1 MSLLPKSIHRCRR
14 YPTKFNSGRDIP
26 WYPGR
31 PDTLER
37 AVRDLLEAV
46 EPVELSGELVGLL
59 SPHAGLRYSGG
70 VAAAGYRLLEH
81 RPFDTAVMV
90 GPSHHVYFQGASVY
104 DRGAFETPLG
114 HIQIDEKLASVVRE
128 SSPCM
133 HVFFEAHDRE
143 HCLEMQLPFL
153 QVLSPKMKIVPIV
166 MGDQR
171 RQNIESVADAIAE
184 AISRNGRRIL
194 LIASSDLSHYK
205 SAEVAQTLD
214 GKVSALVDRF
224 DPDGLMELLETNRE
238 HACGGGPLVVVMR
251 AVRALG
257 GRSAQILRYG
267 DSGDISGDKSE
278 MVGYL
283 SAAFCS
289 SEPSR
294 CETRPQSRD

>member
-1 MSLLPKSIHRCRR
+1 MEGSKR
-14 YPTKFNSGRDIP
+14 SGSRVRSSPIAGT

-46 EPVELSGELVGLL
+46 EPVELSGELVALL

-81 RPFDTAVMV
+81 RHFDTAVMV

-114 HIQIDEKLASVVRE
+114 HIQIDEELARVVRE

-133 HVFFEAHDRE
+133 RVFFEAHDRE

-153 QVLSPKMKIVPIV
+153 QVLSPKMKIVPII

-171 RQNIESVADAIAE
+171 RQNVESVADAIAE
-184 AISRNGRRIL
+184 AINRNGRQVL

-205 SAEVAQTLD
+205 PAEVAQTMD

-224 DPDGLMELLETNRE
+224 DPDGLMELLEANHE
-238 HACGGGPLVVVMR
+238 HACGGGPLVAVMR

-278 MVGYL
+278 VVGYL

-289 SEPSR
+289 SEP
-294 CETRPQSRD
+294 

>member
-1 MSLLPKSIHRCRR
+1 ME
-14 YPTKFNSGRDIP
+14 NSKLSGSRIRASP
-26 WYPGR
+26 IAGTWYPGQ

-37 AVRDLLEAV
+37 AVLDLLEAV
-46 EPVELSGELVGLL
+46 EPVDIDGELVALL
-59 SPHAGLRYSGG
+59 CPHAGLRYSGG

-81 RPFDTAVMV
+81 RPFDTALVL

-114 HIQIDEKLASVVRE
+114 RIQIDEELARAVHD

-133 HVFFEAHDRE
+133 RVFFEAHDQE

-153 QVLSPKMKIVPIV
+153 QVLNPEMKIVPII

-171 RQNIESVADAIAE
+171 RQNVEAVADAIAGTL
-184 AISRNGRRIL
+184 IRNGRRVL

-205 SAEVAQTLD
+205 SAEVAQTMD

-224 DPDGLMELLETNRE
+224 DPDGLMELLETNYE
-238 HACGGGPLVVVMR
+238 HACGGGPLVAVMR
-251 AVRALG
+251 AARALG
-257 GRSAQILRYG
+257 GRSAQILKYG

-278 MVGYL
+278 VVGYL
-283 SAAFCS
+283 SAAVYS
-289 SEPSR
+289 SEPQR
-294 CETRPQSRD
+294 CHTRT